1 MILEARIQP
10 SIRPSTPFARHTL
23 VLLLTWAAAGGA
35 HAAHP
40 FITDDTGT
48 QGTAHWQLEVNTD
61 RTRFSDNGTTTRN
74 QVGNATLTYGAT
86 DTLDVAVNLPYQYNR
101 TDGQPTNKGLG
112 DMAVQAKWR
121 FYENEDGLSV
131 GLKPIVTLPS
141 GNENKGLGAG
151 RSTASLNLL
160 GQYQKDVWA
169 LIANGG
175 LSYNDNKTGDRKN
188 LWNASTALL
197 FSPNEQW
204 TVGAD
209 VGVSRNADPTS
220 NHTLSYSLL
229 GVQYHIGKNI
239 DVDMGYRRNLHSGPT
254 QHTVGAGFTGRW

>member
-1 MILEARIQP
+1 
-10 SIRPSTPFARHTL
+10 
-23 VLLLTWAAAGGA
+23 LTWAAAGGA